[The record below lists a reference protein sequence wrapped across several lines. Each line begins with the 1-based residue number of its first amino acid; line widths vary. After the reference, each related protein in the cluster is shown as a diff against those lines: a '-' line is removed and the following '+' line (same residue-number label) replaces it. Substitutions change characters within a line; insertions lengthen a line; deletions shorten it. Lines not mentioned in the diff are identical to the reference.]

1 MNEQQLDEC
10 YTQICQAMSALGEDQ
25 ADLFLARLALL
36 LMRALDDP
44 VRIRQLIGKATEI
57 S

>member
-44 VRIRQLIGKATEI
+44 VRIRQLIGEATEI